1 MDNLTMHD
9 ETELVDAKA
18 EEQAP
23 CILDEVCIEEMAVD
37 GICGIY

>member
-1 MDNLTMHD
+1 MEKLAMNEEKDVM
-9 ETELVDAKA
+9 EAEA

>member
-1 MDNLTMHD
+1 MENLTLREEQ
-9 ETELVDAKA
+9 ETLEAKA

>member
-1 MDNLTMHD
+1 MDELTTHD
-9 ETELVDAKA
+9 EQAMEVKA

-23 CILDEVCIEEMAVD
+23 CILEEVCIEEMAVD